1 MEALAGVLLLVLS
14 KPHFSCFKFR
24 PLCWYTEVVSS
35 FSFCLGVRPPQGMPG
50 VQPVAHP
57 GLRSPMQGALPQSDR
72 AMQFNQQNA
81 RATTSVNN
89 SHMDQLSN
97 GEQNMS
103 ESKGE
108 ETAAEEN
115 KVLFPLYSR

>member
-1 MEALAGVLLLVLS
+1 
-14 KPHFSCFKFR
+14 
-24 PLCWYTEVVSS
+24 
-35 FSFCLGVRPPQGMPG
+35 MPG

-57 GLRSPMQGALPQSDR
+57 GLRPPMQGALPQSDR

-81 RATTSVNN
+81 RATSMNN

-97 GEQNMS
+97 GEQNML

-108 ETAAEEN
+108 ETAAGEY

>member
-1 MEALAGVLLLVLS
+1 MEALAGALLPVLP

-24 PLCWYTEVVSS
+24 PLCRYTEIVSS
-35 FSFCLGVRPPQGMPG
+35 FWLCLGVRPPQGLPG
-50 VQPVAHP
+50 AQPVAHP
-57 GLRSPMQGALPQSDR
+57 GLRPPMQGALPQSDR
-72 AMQFNQQNA
+72 SMQFNQQNA
-81 RATTSVNN
+81 RETSMNN

-108 ETAAEEN
+108 ETAAGDN
-115 KVLFPLYSR
+115 KVFFPLYSR